1 MAVDAFGM
9 RLEIGDWQPAVAR
22 LGVLGISLLVLLMG
36 CTAVSTPPPTPILP
50 RNPTSAPTPTPN
62 VVEPTTATLPTDTA
76 VSPLVTAAPTVTPD
90 TGWEELHSGLERR
103 ILHLFNENGMAI
115 EQVYILRIE
124 PSLYEFQV
132 NYHPGEPQMLPA
144 WQAETGALVVVN
156 GGFFTEAFLATGL
169 IIANGEASGTS
180 YGDFAGMF
188 AVTNNQPEV
197 RWLGER
203 PYSPTEPIQH
213 ALQSFPMLV
222 KPGGILGYPDEDGR
236 PNRRTVIGMDENGR
250 ILLIVSPWGHFTLH
264 TLSQFLTHSD
274 LNVDIALNL
283 DGGTSSG
290 IILAEPYEEVSGYVP
305 VPAIISIYPK

>member
-1 MAVDAFGM
+1 MTLTPFK
-9 RLEIGDWQPAVAR
+9 R
-22 LGVLGISLLVLLMG
+22 LGVGFFLLVWLIG

-62 VVEPTTATLPTDTA
+62 VVEPTTITLSTETA
-76 VSPLVTAAPTVTPD
+76 VTQPATIIPTITPD
-90 TGWEELHSGLERR
+90 SGWEALHLGLERR
-103 ILHLFNENGMAI
+103 ILHLFNDNGTAI
-115 EQVYILRIE
+115 EQLYMLRIE

-144 WQAETGALVVVN
+144 WQAETEALVVVN

-169 IIANGEASGTS
+169 SIANGEVSGTS

-222 KPGGILGYPDEDGR
+222 KPGGVLGYPDEDGR
-236 PNRRTVIGMDENGR
+236 PNRRTVIGMDVNGR
-250 ILLIVSPWGHFTLH
+250 IVIIVTPWGYFTLH
-264 TLSQFLTHSD
+264 TLSQFLIESD
-274 LNVDIALNL
+274 LNLDIALNL

-305 VPAIISIYPK
+305 IPAIISIHHK